1 MSVPQFSQQ
10 SYSASVSAVLIVGQQ
25 HIPLAKIGPGEI
37 CFQSPQSLPA
47 CSGHIELIV
56 DGKLRSWNVH
66 LPNGA
71 VPFERVAQTERIEQ
85 ASSSHV

>member
-1 MSVPQFSQQ
+1 MLVIGEQR
-10 SYSASVSAVLIVGQQ
+10 
-25 HIPLAKIGPGEI
+25 IPLAKIGPGEI
-37 CFQSPQSLPA
+37 YFQAPQSFPE

-71 VPFERVAQTERIEQ
+71 VPFERVTQTERIEN
-85 ASSSHV
+85 ASPSHVRSTPR